1 MIAISARTE
10 SPFKFEIERKKI
22 ILVALGV
29 FEFSHNLGRTEKN
42 SVRADVFRFALELR
56 HCSIQCEEEVRSRTK
71 TPFAPWLSV
80 VAFGLPRENASNR
93 SAVRR
98 RNVRHRPQTGL
109 ATASVPRRCVQQIP
123 FLRSGIRP
131 KNTPDSLF
139 GFYVSSR
146 ETQQHT
152 GKSADQTVRYG
163 PDARVRQPETFHCFS
178 RETG

>member
-98 RNVRHRPQTGL
+98 RECSSP
-109 ATASVPRRCVQQIP
+109 ASDGVGNSQRAQA
-123 FLRSGIRP
+123 LRAANTLLEIR
-131 KNTPDSLF
+131 NTP
-139 GFYVSSR
+139 
-146 ETQQHT
+146 
-152 GKSADQTVRYG
+152 
-163 PDARVRQPETFHCFS
+163 
-178 RETG
+178 